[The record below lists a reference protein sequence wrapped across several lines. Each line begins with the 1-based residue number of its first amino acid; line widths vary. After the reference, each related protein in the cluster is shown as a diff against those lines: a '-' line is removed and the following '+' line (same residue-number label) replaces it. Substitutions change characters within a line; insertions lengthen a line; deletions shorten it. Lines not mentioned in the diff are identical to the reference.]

1 MSRRSDTNG
10 VKISGEAR
18 EVEDHMYRWQGQ
30 RITTPLAT
38 SRKISGEVI
47 LPGGEIATTQGHVY
61 AGIGGDVG
69 LGEATTVSMRAVR
82 PPGPSH
88 PAASRSETLAG
99 LADQPELT
107 RVREILVGPHLREH
121 ERRLAA
127 LERSADTGHEPPA
140 EWRSEF
146 HAAVQ
151 RERREREEQAGAHSR
166 ATARLAMALERERAA
181 RADHEERARTL
192 GEMITRVTMELERE
206 REARQAL
213 ALELDVMRHQHRA
226 LRETLETERHTREE
240 QATQHARA
248 VDELAHRYDQER
260 EAHVR
265 LHAHQA
271 TELDARLARE
281 REAHAVELRRVES
294 AHAAR
299 VGSLH
304 GLVGDAEQALVKMR
318 EERQYLA
325 GLLAELGLHLIRHAS
340 SPTAGDADRAAQ
352 DFLARASSMGQP
364 RAEEGQRDSQ

>member
-1 MSRRSDTNG
+1 MD
-10 VKISGEAR
+10 
-18 EVEDHMYRWQGQ
+18 VEGHMYRWQGQ

-38 SRKISGEVI
+38 SRKFSGEVI
-47 LPGGEIATTQGHVY
+47 LPGGELATTQGHTY
-61 AGIGGDVG
+61 AGIGGDAA

-82 PPGPSH
+82 PASSAH
-88 PAASRSETLAG
+88 PAAQRSETLVG
-99 LADQPELT
+99 LADQPELA

-121 ERRLAA
+121 ERRLSA
-127 LERSADTGHEPPA
+127 LERSADTTHEPP

-146 HAAVQ
+146 HAAIL
-151 RERREREEQAGAHSR
+151 RERRDREEQAGAHSR
-166 ATARLAMALERERAA
+166 ATARLAMSLERERAA
-181 RADHEERARTL
+181 RAAHEERARTL
-192 GEMITRVTMELERE
+192 GEMITRVTTELERE

-213 ALELDVMRHQHRA
+213 ALELDVLRRQHRA
-226 LRETLETERHTREE
+226 LRETLENERHAREE

-271 TELDARLARE
+271 TELDARLSRE
-281 REAHAVELRRVES
+281 REAHTAELRRVEG

-299 VGSLH
+299 VGALH
-304 GLVGDAEQALVKMR
+304 GLVGDAEQALLKMR

-340 SPTAGDADRAAQ
+340 SPTSDDADRAAQ
-352 DFLARASSMGQP
+352 DFLARASSFGQS
-364 RAEEGQRDSQ
+364 RA